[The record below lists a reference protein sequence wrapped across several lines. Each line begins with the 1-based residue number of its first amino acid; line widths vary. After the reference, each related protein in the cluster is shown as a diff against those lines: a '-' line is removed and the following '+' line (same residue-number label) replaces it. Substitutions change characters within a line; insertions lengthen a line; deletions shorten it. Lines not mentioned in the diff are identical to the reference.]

1 MYFGSAFLNTL
12 NHFKK
17 VRAICHFINETENGP
32 SSGAV
37 TEDSDKKLDNNW
49 TKYSQDSSQRSLQKS
64 TCPSFHLFFLSG
76 KWEKA
81 SPGECNFSRTVFGFE
96 RSLDF
101 LNTLKIAYPC
111 CFFHNIVPS
120 LVWKWHVLLNQS
132 LHDNW
137 ILNLKNGNKC
147 HVLYFLS
154 INKSKWQAPSNI
166 TLIAI
171 HVDEL
176 WRESLLFVHWS
187 CSQQPHRKYGPSKKK
202 KKKLMS
208 KKIGLWINSY
218 WALTFNHT

>member
-1 MYFGSAFLNTL
+1 MD
-12 NHFKK
+12 
-17 VRAICHFINETENGP
+17 RALGLLLRT
-32 SSGAV
+32 V
-37 TEDSDKKLDNNW
+37 TKNW
-49 TKYSQDSSQRSLQKS
+49 TITEQSILRIHPRGLCKSQLAPVSI
-64 TCPSFHLFFLSG
+64 FFFLSG